1 MINKIRH
8 RFKELSDISSLII
21 VHGMRISCLLMCAG
35 LVLRLLNAYSGSYS
49 IYISTLSKYI
59 SEAAVSIVAII
70 IIGGLMFDYYSK
82 KYKSEE

>member
-1 MINKIRH
+1 MINKIKH
-8 RFKELSDISSLII
+8 SFSELSAISSLII
-21 VHGMRISCLLMCAG
+21 VHGMRLSCLLMSAG
-35 LVLRLLNAYSGSYS
+35 LALCLSNARSGRYS
-49 IYISTLSKYI
+49 IYLGALSKYI